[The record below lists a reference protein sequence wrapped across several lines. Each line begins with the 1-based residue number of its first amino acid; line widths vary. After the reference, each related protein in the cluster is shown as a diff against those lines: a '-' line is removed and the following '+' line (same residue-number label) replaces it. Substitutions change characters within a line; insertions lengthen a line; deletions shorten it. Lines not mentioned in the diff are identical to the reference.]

1 MYQKLEC
8 RPDSVKLSA
17 LACIVLH
24 NICIATEGS
33 LPAQLDLSID
43 PFTPKKRSREEIR
56 DLLQMRSC
64 PKRKDSYYKAG
75 AIREALT
82 RKMWQEKEANELE
95 M

>member
-8 RPDSVKLSA
+8 RPDSVKLAA

-33 LPAQLDLSID
+33 LPVQLDLSID

-56 DLLQMRSC
+56 DLLKMRSC

-82 RKMWQEKEANELE
+82 MKMWQEKEANELE